1 MKETQRLADLLER
14 VLDGDPWHGSNVL
27 TLLGDLPAADAAVR
41 PWPGAHS
48 VWELVLHMTGWA
60 EEVRARLGGA
70 AADEPSDG
78 DWPPVGDVSP
88 ARWQAAV
95 TRLLEAHRA
104 LAQAIRDAGDAALD
118 TPVVDHR
125 DPATG
130 TGLSKYVTLHGLVH
144 HTAYHAGQIAL
155 VRQAVSA
162 RGAGR

>member
-1 MKETQRLADLLER
+1 MQETHRLADMLER

-27 TLLGDLPAADAAVR
+27 ALLDNLAAVDAAVR

-70 AADEPSDG
+70 AAGEPADG
-78 DWPPVGDVSP
+78 DWPPIGDVTP
-88 ARWQAAV
+88 ARWKAAV
-95 TRLLEAHRA
+95 TRLADAHRA
-104 LAQAIRDAGDAALD
+104 LAAAIRAAGDTVLD

-125 DPATG
+125 DPASG
-130 TGLSKYVTLHGLVH
+130 TGLSHYLTLHGLVH
-144 HTAYHAGQIAL
+144 HSTYHAGQIAL
-155 VRQAVSA
+155 VRKAVEA